1 MAQKKTAGKKAAQ
14 QKATRQATA
23 QSGTT
28 WVVTTS
34 SDRPIGDV
42 AKELSAAGFKVDQ
55 KLEAIGV
62 ITGTG
67 DQKAVDKARAVRGVS
82 DVSAQPK
89 VDIGPPGSSDTW

>member
-1 MAQKKTAGKKAAQ
+1 MAQKKTAGRKPAQ

-23 QSGTT
+23 QSAT

-34 SDRPIGDV
+34 SDRSIGDV
-42 AKELSAAGFKVDQ
+42 AKDLSAAGFKVDQ

-62 ITGTG
+62 ITGQG
-67 DQKAVDKARAVRGVS
+67 DQKAVAKARTIRGVT
-82 DVSAQPK
+82 DVSPEPK